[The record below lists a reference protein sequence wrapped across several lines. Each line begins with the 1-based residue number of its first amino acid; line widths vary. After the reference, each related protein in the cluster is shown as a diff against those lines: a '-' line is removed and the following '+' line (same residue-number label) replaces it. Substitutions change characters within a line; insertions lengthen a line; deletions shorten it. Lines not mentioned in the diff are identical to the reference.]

1 MQTQSDR
8 DGSVRTRPRFAAWSL
23 PLRPRRGVAG
33 RMRPLLCALAVTGV
47 LFGIAG
53 GGYLLADNQ
62 SSGFD
67 HGGRP
72 AGAGGFGGHG
82 R

>member
-1 MQTQSDR
+1 MQTET
-8 DGSVRTRPRFAAWSL
+8 DGSVRTRPRFATWSL
-23 PLRPRRGVAG
+23 PLRPRRG
-33 RMRPLLCALAVTGV
+33 RLRPLLCALAVVGV
-47 LFGIAG
+47 LFGVTG
-53 GGYLLADNQ
+53 GGYLLAANQ

-67 HGGRP
+67 HGSRP

>member
-8 DGSVRTRPRFAAWSL
+8 SVRTRPEFAAWSL
-23 PLRPRRGVAG
+23 PLRPRRVAG
-33 RMRPLLCALAVTGV
+33 RMRPLLCALAVAATLLGV
-47 LFGIAG
+47 AG
-53 GGYLLADNQ
+53 GGYLLANNQ

-67 HGGRP
+67 HGARG
-72 AGAGGFGGHG
+72 GGFANHD